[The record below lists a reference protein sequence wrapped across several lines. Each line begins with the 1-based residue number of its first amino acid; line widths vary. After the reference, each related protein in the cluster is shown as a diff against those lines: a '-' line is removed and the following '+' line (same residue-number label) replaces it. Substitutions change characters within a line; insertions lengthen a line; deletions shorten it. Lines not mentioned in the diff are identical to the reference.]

1 MAGRPREHDR
11 EKIAENLLIWAEKG
25 DSINLNKFCAINK
38 ITPSK
43 LSNWAKEEE
52 GFRQSYELAKAHL
65 AYRREEHLSFG
76 ALHVKAY
83 DICAPAYDYFLKEE
97 KRAQAEY
104 EMMLKT
110 QAEINVSDE
119 IKAMFDAT
127 MNQLSSLQSE
137 RKISDNSNSNET
149 KS

>member
-1 MAGRPREHDR
+1 MARPREHDR
-11 EKIAENLLIWAEKG
+11 DQIADELIKWAEKD
-25 DSINLNKFCAINK
+25 DSINLNKFCAINALP
-38 ITPSK
+38 PSK
-43 LSNWAKEEE
+43 LSQWAKEEDA
-52 GFRQSYELAKAHL
+52 FRQSYELAKAHL
-65 AYRREEHLSFG
+65 AARREQWLGFG

-104 EMMLKT
+104 ESELKSRT
-110 QAEINVSDE
+110 EISVTDE
-119 IKAMFDAT
+119 IKEMFSAT

-137 RKISDNSNSNET
+137 RRIADKSNSSDT